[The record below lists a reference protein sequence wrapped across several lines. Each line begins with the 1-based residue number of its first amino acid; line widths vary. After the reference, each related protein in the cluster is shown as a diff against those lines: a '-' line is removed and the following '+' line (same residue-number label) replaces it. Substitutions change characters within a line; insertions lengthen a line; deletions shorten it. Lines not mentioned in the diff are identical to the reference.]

1 MRKDIKQRIEIT
13 TSSNRIHFYVRSREY
28 GCLYLFSQ
36 KYSRGVYNYFRNGR
50 SMSEIRNF
58 HNWNNFRLEKTI
70 LRIPRLVRYVI
81 QETAENELW
90 DDGRAV

>member
-1 MRKDIKQRIEIT
+1 
-13 TSSNRIHFYVRSREY
+13 
-28 GCLYLFSQ
+28 
-36 KYSRGVYNYFRNGR
+36 
-50 SMSEIRNF
+50 MSEIRNF

-90 DDGRAV
+90 DDGCAV